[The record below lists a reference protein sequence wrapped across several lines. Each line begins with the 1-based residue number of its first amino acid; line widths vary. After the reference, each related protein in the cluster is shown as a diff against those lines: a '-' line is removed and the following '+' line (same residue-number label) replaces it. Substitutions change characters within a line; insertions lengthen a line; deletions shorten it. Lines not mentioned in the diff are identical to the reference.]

1 MNGAIYTRHTYSYIH
16 GTHIYT
22 LIWNLIHILLYKDQG
37 TNTGK
42 KQFVDIIPPFKVID
56 ENVQHYYGQ
65 KNVQSL
71 AEIVLDVF
79 TYNFKRRND
88 INKLFFSSER

>member
-1 MNGAIYTRHTYSYIH
+1 MYENLTVGRTT
-16 GTHIYT
+16 TH
-22 LIWNLIHILLYKDQG
+22 LSLE
-37 TNTGK
+37 K
-42 KQFVDIIPPFKVID
+42 KQFVDIIPFKVID

-88 INKLFFSSER
+88 INKLFFSNGR